1 MLDCLMART
10 RSTQPTV
17 GLPPLALDRD
27 LGESIYLRLA
37 RHIEDSIRT
46 GHLSAG
52 DRLDGEIGLAE
63 SLGVSRAT
71 MRKAIDELVRQG
83 LLVRRHGAG
92 TQVLPSRSDRSGGVE
107 GLYDELKR
115 ADRTPTTDVL
125 TLEVREADASIAAE
139 LGLSAG
145 DEVVFLERVRRA
157 VDVPVAVMRN
167 WLPPDLIELDA
178 NDLKTLGLYEILRK
192 GGVRMRMAQQSIGAE
207 AADSTAARLLG
218 IKKGSPLLTVETTT
232 YADSGKPVDV
242 GRHEYRGDMYRF
254 PVTKVER
261 QYGTEATR

>member
-1 MLDCLMART
+1 VNINTDH
-10 RSTQPTV
+10 V
-17 GLPPLALDRD
+17 GPL
-27 LGESIYLRLA
+27 YLRVA
-37 RHIEDSIRT
+37 RHLEDAIRD
-46 GHLSAG
+46 GHLVAG

-92 TQVLPSRSDRSGGVE
+92 TQVLPSRSDRAGGVE

-125 TLEVREADASIAAE
+125 ALEVREADESIAEEFGIAQGE
-139 LGLSAG
+139 
-145 DEVVFLERVRRA
+145 DVVYLERVRKA
-157 VDVPVAVMRN
+157 DDVPVAIMRN
-167 WLPPDLIELDA
+167 WLPANLVDLDA
-178 NDLKTLGLYEILRK
+178 NDLQTHGLYEILRK
-192 GGVRMRMAQQSIGAE
+192 GGVRMRMAHQSIGAE
-207 AADSTAARLLG
+207 AADSNTARLLG
-218 IKKGSPLLTVETTT
+218 IKKGSPMLTIQTTT